1 MLRRR
6 DVLGATI
13 GGVIGAMLPARAR
26 AKAKTVRVA
35 LYKAGGVH
43 PAAFAAAKQLLE
55 GREGFRLRVTVP
67 EDIRGGSLDDEDV
80 AVFMGGSGTAQGRN
94 LGDVGKQKVKD
105 FVARGGGYV
114 GVCAGAYMALQGEDQ
129 FHKLRIVAG
138 RNLTGDF
145 WQRGIAGLEVAAAG
159 REPFKLF
166 YANGPI
172 FTPVTVEGLAP
183 YVPLAAFV
191 GEIYNMSKGT
201 GPGEMPGTPAI
212 TASAFGKGRVLLFS
226 PNPILGGRGVV
237 QEPLMLDGLRWVATP
252 GDVPQALGFA
262 DVFG

>member
-1 MLRRR
+1 MT
-6 DVLGATI
+6 LGAGLT
-13 GGVIGAMLPARAR
+13 ATWSARAR
-26 AKAKTVRVA
+26 AGAKAVRVA

-67 EDIRGGSLDDEDV
+67 EDIRRGALDEADV
-80 AVFMGGSGTAQGRN
+80 VVFMGGSGTAQGRN
-94 LGDVGKQKVKD
+94 LGEVGKQRVKE
-105 FVARGGGYV
+105 FVARGGGYI

-145 WQRGIAGLEVAAAG
+145 WQRGIAGLDVAAPG
-159 REPFKLF
+159 RPPFKLF

-172 FTPVTVEGLAP
+172 FTPVAVEGLAP
-183 YVPLAAFV
+183 YVPLATFI
-191 GEIYNMSKGT
+191 GEIYNQSKGT

-212 TASAFGKGRVLLFS
+212 TASAFGFGRVLLFS

-237 QEPLMLDGLRWVATP
+237 QEELMLSGLRWAATT
-252 GDVPQALGFA
+252 GEVPQDLQFA